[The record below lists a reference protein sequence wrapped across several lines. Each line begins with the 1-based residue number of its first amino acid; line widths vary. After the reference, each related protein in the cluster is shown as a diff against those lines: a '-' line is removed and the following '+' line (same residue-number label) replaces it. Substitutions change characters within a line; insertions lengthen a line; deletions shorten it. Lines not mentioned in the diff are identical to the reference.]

1 MRRQDL
7 FVFLFYNWINFID
20 SRMQRGHCVP
30 TLTTDDCNVL
40 QEESWPDFEFLVT
53 VNAVIVKNR
62 ATNSIIL
69 CFVIRDRDTFA
80 YHFNFNYLRITA
92 EIHLHE
98 IRLFE
103 GNFTY
108 CLIK

>member
-1 MRRQDL
+1 M
-7 FVFLFYNWINFID
+7 
-20 SRMQRGHCVP
+20 
-30 TLTTDDCNVL
+30 
-40 QEESWPDFEFLVT
+40 
-53 VNAVIVKNR
+53 
-62 ATNSIIL
+62 
-69 CFVIRDRDTFA
+69 FA
-80 YHFNFNYLRITA
+80 YRFNFNYLRITA